1 MVRCHP
7 KPTVNEGMTMNNLP
21 RSITGGVDTHLDVHV
36 AAALDDRGTLL
47 GVESFA
53 TTANGYKKLLAW
65 LEEFGPVEL
74 VGVEGTGSYGAGL
87 TRHLQAEKVKVVEVD
102 RPNRQR
108 RRRKGKSDPEDAI
121 AAAHA
126 AQSCDASCEAK
137 TRDGNVES
145 MRVLRVARASARKG
159 RTQALNQMRSL
170 ISTAPDPIRAELRGL
185 NVFRLLA
192 RTSLYRPGNKRDI
205 VTLTKLTLR
214 MLAKRAIAFEE
225 EITEIDAILQPLV
238 KETAPE
244 LVATLGSG
252 TDAASALLVAAG
264 DNPGRLRNEAAFA
277 HLCGVPPL
285 EASSGKHE
293 RHRLNRSG
301 DRQANSA
308 LWHIVI
314 TRMVYDPRTTEY
326 IERRTNEGKTKKE
339 AVRCLKRYVAREVY
353 GLLPREQFA
362 LDSP

>member
-1 MVRCHP
+1 M
-7 KPTVNEGMTMNNLP
+7 TVTNLA

-36 AAALDDRGTLL
+36 AAALDERGTLL

-53 TTANGYKKLLAW
+53 TTDSGYKKLLGW
-65 LEEFGPVEL
+65 LSDFGPVEL
-74 VGVEGTGSYGAGL
+74 MGVEGTGSYGAGL
-87 TRHLQAEKVKVVEVD
+87 TRHLQAEGIRVVEVD

-121 AAAHA
+121 SAARA
-126 AQSCDASCEAK
+126 ALSGDASGEAK

-145 MRVLRVARASARKG
+145 MRVLRVARVSARKG

-170 ISTAPDPIRAELRGL
+170 ISTAPEPIRDELRGL
-185 NVFRLLA
+185 NVFHLLERA
-192 RTSLYRPGNKRDI
+192 SAYRPGTKRDI
-205 VTLTKLTLR
+205 VSLTKLSLR
-214 MLAKRAIAFEE
+214 MLARRAMSLEE
-225 EITEIDAILQPLV
+225 EVAEIDAILTPVV

-244 LVATLGSG
+244 LVGTLGIG

-264 DNPGRLRNEAAFA
+264 DNPERLRNEAAFA
-277 HLCGVPPL
+277 HLCGTSPID
-285 EASSGKHE
+285 ASSGKQH

-326 IERRTNEGKTKKE
+326 INRRIKEGLSKKE

-353 GLLPREQFA
+353 GLLPHDK
-362 LDSP
+362 LGVDNP